1 MQPAE
6 YEQTKMHNQNS
17 KRFRPPTLSEC
28 LGEEGVKRLRAMEEN
43 SDLLADNQSETGLQE
58 PVIISE
64 ERKTAGEEEQEEGGG
79 SEATGPGAPGQLTG
93 ANDSACQAP

>member
-1 MQPAE
+1 
-6 YEQTKMHNQNS
+6 MHNQNS

-58 PVIISE
+58 PVIISK
-64 ERKTAGEEEQEEGGG
+64 ERKTAGEEEQ
-79 SEATGPGAPGQLTG
+79 
-93 ANDSACQAP
+93 